1 MDVADDADGRVAIFS
16 VAEPRR
22 GSRIVSPPPGPAE
35 ATAAPSRLGQM
46 LDSPYAVVVIAVVL
60 VVILVLGL
68 MFSRH

>member
-22 GSRIVSPPPGPAE
+22 GSHIVSPPPGPDE
-35 ATAAPSRLGQM
+35 ATSPTRFGQM
-46 LDSPYAVVVIAVVL
+46 LDSPYAVVVIAGVL

>member
-16 VAEPRR
+16 VPEPRR
-22 GSRIVSPPPGPAE
+22 SSQIVSSPPGADE
-35 ATAAPSRLGQM
+35 ATAPTRLGQM
-46 LDSPYAVVVIAVVL
+46 LDSPYAVVVIAGAL